1 MEERVFK
8 IQALE
13 TGDSKENISVLEQE
27 NLVDGS
33 SSVQSYNLFY
43 DFESTLNR
51 LSKWLVAAIFGAVIL
66 WRHDPEAVWAVM
78 GSVLNSVL
86 SVVLKRMLNQERPVS
101 NRRSDPGM
109 PSSHAQSIFF
119 AAVFVI
125 ISMVEWLGVNEFT
138 LIFAAV
144 SLALGSYF
152 SWLRVAQRFHTVSQ
166 VAVGAI
172 LGACFSLLWAWS
184 WDVFVSDAFTSLLWV
199 RIAIF
204 LGSAICCLGFL
215 VYVVLNWFT
224 EER

>member
-1 MEERVFK
+1 MMEKFKVSKIKLISGKPNFSQKKGLMGERVFK

-13 TGDSKENISVLEQE
+13 SGDSEENIRVLEQE

-33 SSVQSYNLFY
+33 SSFQSFNLSS

-51 LSKWLVAAIFGAVIL
+51 LPAIECGCQYQSKWLVAAIFGAVIL

-86 SVVLKRMLNQERPVS
+86 SVVLKRVLNQERPVS

-125 ISMVEWLGVNEFT
+125 MSTVLLYCGRLLRCVPQGNIYPGEEVP
-138 LIFAAV
+138 IF
-144 SLALGSYF
+144 
-152 SWLRVAQRFHTVSQ
+152 
-166 VAVGAI
+166 
-172 LGACFSLLWAWS
+172 
-184 WDVFVSDAFTSLLWV
+184 
-199 RIAIF
+199 
-204 LGSAICCLGFL
+204 ICFL
-215 VYVVLNWFT
+215 VSPSLIPPTSVVISPAT
-224 EER
+224 M